1 MDPYDVHPYPGTF
14 QNVVKLG
21 RPMMQRIIDLHHDIF
36 FFLILILVFLFCIL
50 IRALWHFHYKKNT
63 ITQKPKMN
71 PAFFLVFSIC
81 FILVVGSHITIGY
94 CDARTNSPPFLGGLL
109 PPPQIP
115 AENDLPQEGPGRIDD
130 LLPEVPR
137 LDEPLIPDEVRK
149 VQLQHRFDVNL
160 IGRNRIRDLAQFAG
174 ILEKAV
180 LLEKKI
186 EAALVFDGYAPDQIL
201 FRIDQIRGILFLHPT
216 RSILLSER
224 TLDRYLHEI
233 EIHGT
238 RQSVPYTR
246 VVRAIHNHDLL
257 L

>member
-1 MDPYDVHPYPGTF
+1 MFPE
-14 QNVVKLG
+14 
-21 RPMMQRIIDLHHDIF
+21 
-36 FFLILILVFLFCIL
+36 
-50 IRALWHFHYKKNT
+50 AT
-63 ITQKPKMN
+63 ITQKMN
-71 PAFFLVFSIC
+71 PAFFLVLSIC

-115 AENDLPQEGPGRIDD
+115 AENDLPQEGPGGIDD

-246 VVRAIHNHDLL
+246 VVRAVQRADLL